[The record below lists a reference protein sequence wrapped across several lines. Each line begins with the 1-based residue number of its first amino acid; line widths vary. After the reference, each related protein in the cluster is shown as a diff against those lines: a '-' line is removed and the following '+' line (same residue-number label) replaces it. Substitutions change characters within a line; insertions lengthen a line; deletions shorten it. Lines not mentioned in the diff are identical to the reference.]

1 MNSRVI
7 ERYLAHLNTASQ
19 ALERL
24 SQYIDDNGEV
34 APDDLDWS
42 HVGSME
48 YLASQLVMLQDMIDG
63 TGEFAS

>member
-7 ERYLAHLNTASQ
+7 ERYLTHLNTASQ

-24 SQYIDDNGEV
+24 TQYIDDHGEV
-34 APDDLDWS
+34 GPDDLDWS